1 LAAEFTPALPAWIE
15 DPYPFY
21 ARLREEDPV
30 HWAAEPAGRWVLTRY
45 ADVTAALRD
54 PRLVKAGAK
63 PLLNNVPADV
73 LPELAAFQASVEQQI
88 DSINPPLHTSLRRL
102 VNSGFTPELVA
113 ARREQVQQTIDE
125 LLNALVPRGQMDLIQ
140 DFTAPLPATII
151 MEVFGVPL
159 EAREHVKE
167 WSDAYAALMGH
178 GPLDADPAALARRA
192 QASTLAFT
200 EFLRGVVADHRQR
213 PRGDLLDALI
223 KAEDD
228 DNALTTEQLLA
239 NLRVLLIAGNETT
252 TNLIGNG
259 MLALLRQ
266 PDQLARLRADPSLI
280 PAAVEELLRHDS
292 PVQMVFRWAG
302 EDFTLAGK
310 AIQQGQ
316 MVVMVTGA
324 ANRDPARFPDPD
336 RLDVARHPNEHHAFG
351 FGIHY
356 CVGAPLAR
364 LEAQLA
370 FPALLQRLPNLEL
383 AGEPVRAPNPVLR
396 GLQSLPLKF
405 ASAG

>member
-1 LAAEFTPALPAWIE
+1 VATAFTPALPAWIE

-21 ARLREEDPV
+21 AQLRADDPV
-30 HWAAEPAGRWVLTRY
+30 HWAAEPQGRWVLTRY

-63 PLLNNVPADV
+63 PLLNDVPAAV
-73 LPELAAFQASVEQQI
+73 LPELAPLQHTVEQQI
-88 DSINPPLHTSLRRL
+88 DSINPPLHTRLRRL
-102 VNSGFTPELVA
+102 VNAGFTPELVA
-113 ARREQVQQTIDE
+113 ARRDQVQQAVDA
-125 LLNALVPRGQMDLIQ
+125 LLDGLVPRGQMDLIR
-140 DFTAPLPATII
+140 DFTGPLPATII
-151 MEVFGVPL
+151 LEVFGVPPA
-159 EAREHVKE
+159 AREHVKA
-167 WSDAYAALMGH
+167 WSDDYAALMGH
-178 GPLDADPAALARRA
+178 GPLDADPAGVARRA
-192 QASTLAFT
+192 QASIQAFT
-200 EFLRGVVADHRQR
+200 EFLRGVVADHRQH

-223 KAEDD
+223 AAEDQD
-228 DNALTTEQLLA
+228 DALTADELLA

-266 PDQLARLRADPSLI
+266 PDQLARLRADPSLV
-280 PAAVEELLRHDS
+280 PTAVEELLRYDS
-292 PVQMVFRWAG
+292 PAQMVFRWAG
-302 EDFTLAGK
+302 EDFSLGGK

-324 ANRDPARFPDPD
+324 ANRDPAQFPEPD

-370 FPALLQRLPNLEL
+370 FPALLRRLANLEL
-383 AGEPVRAPNPVLR
+383 AGAPVRQPNPVLR

>member
-1 LAAEFTPALPAWIE
+1 VTAEFTPALPAWIT

-21 ARLREEDPV
+21 AQLRAEDPV
-30 HWAAEPAGRWVLTRY
+30 HWAAEPQGRWVLTRY

-63 PLLNNVPADV
+63 PLLNDVPAGV
-73 LPELAAFQASVEQQI
+73 LPELAPLQRTVEQQI
-88 DSINPPLHTSLRRL
+88 DSINPPLHTTLRRL
-102 VNSGFTPELVA
+102 VNAGFTPELVA
-113 ARREQVQQTIDE
+113 ARHDQVQQAIDG
-125 LLNALVPRGQMDLIQ
+125 LLDALVPRGAMDLIR
-140 DFTAPLPATII
+140 DFTGPLPATII

-159 EAREHVKE
+159 EAREQVKA
-167 WSDAYAALMGH
+167 WSDDYAALMGH
-178 GPLDADPAALARRA
+178 GPLDADPAAVARRA

-200 EFLRGVVADHRQR
+200 EFLRGVVADHRQH

-223 KAEDD
+223 AAEDKD
-228 DNALTTEQLLA
+228 SALTADELLA

-259 MLALLRQ
+259 MLALLRH

-280 PAAVEELLRHDS
+280 PTAVEELLRYDS

-302 EDFTLAGK
+302 QDFTLGGK

-324 ANRDPARFPDPD
+324 ANRDPAQFPDPD

-370 FPALLQRLPNLEL
+370 FPALFRRLANLEL
-383 AGEPVRAPNPVLR
+383 AGEPVRKPNPVLR

-405 ASAG
+405 TSAA

>member
-1 LAAEFTPALPAWIE
+1 VTAEFTPALPAWIA

-30 HWAAEPAGRWVLTRY
+30 HWAAEPQGRWVLTRY

-63 PLLNNVPADV
+63 PLLNDVPAAV
-73 LPELAAFQASVEQQI
+73 LPELAPLQHTVELQI
-88 DSINPPLHTSLRRL
+88 DSINPPLHTTLRRL
-102 VNSGFTPELVA
+102 VNAGFTPELVA
-113 ARREQVQQTIDE
+113 ARHDQVQQVIDG
-125 LLNALVPRGQMDLIQ
+125 LLDALVPRGQIDLIG
-140 DFTAPLPATII
+140 DFTAPLPAMII
-151 MEVFGVPL
+151 LEVFGVPL
-159 EAREHVKE
+159 EAREHVKA
-167 WSDAYAALMGH
+167 WSDDYAALMGH
-178 GPLDADPAALARRA
+178 GPLDADPAEVARRA

-200 EFLRGVVADHRQR
+200 EYLRGVVADHRQH

-223 KAEDD
+223 AAEDKD
-228 DNALTTEQLLA
+228 DALTAEALLA
-239 NLRVLLIAGNETT
+239 NLRLLLIAGNETT

-266 PDQLARLRADPSLI
+266 PEQLARLRADPTLI
-280 PAAVEELLRHDS
+280 PTAVEELLRYDS

-302 EDFTLAGK
+302 EDFTLGGK

-324 ANRDPARFPDPD
+324 ANRDPAQFPEPD

-356 CVGAPLAR
+356 CVGALLAR

-370 FPALLQRLPNLEL
+370 FPTLFRRLANLEL
-383 AGEPVRAPNPVLR
+383 AGEPVRKPNSVLR

-405 ASAG
+405 TSAG

>member
-1 LAAEFTPALPAWIE
+1 VPPEFTPAEPAWLA

-21 ARLREEDPV
+21 AQLRQEDPV
-30 HWAAEPAGRWVLTRY
+30 HWAAAPEGRWVLTRY

-63 PLLNNVPADV
+63 PLLADVPAAV
-73 LPELAAFQASVEQQI
+73 LPELAPLQQTVEQQI
-88 DSINPPLHTSLRRL
+88 DSINPPLHTRLRRL
-102 VNSGFTPELVA
+102 VNAGFTPELVA
-113 ARREQVQQTIDE
+113 ARRGQVQQVIDG
-125 LLNALVPRGQMDLIQ
+125 LLDTLVPRGQMDLIQ

-151 MEVFGVPL
+151 MEVFGVPPD
-159 EAREHVKE
+159 ARDHIKQ
-167 WSDAYAALMGH
+167 WSDDYAALMGH
-178 GPLDADPAALARRA
+178 GPVDADPAAVARRA

-200 EFLRGVVADHRQR
+200 EYLRGVVADHRQH

-223 KAEDD
+223 TAEDQGD
-228 DNALTTEQLLA
+228 ALTADELLA

-259 MLALLRQ
+259 LLALFRQ

-280 PAAVEELLRHDS
+280 PTAVEELLRYDS

-302 EDFTLAGK
+302 EAFTLGGK
-310 AIQQGQ
+310 AVQQGQ

-324 ANRDPARFPDPD
+324 ANRDPAQFPQPD
-336 RLDVARHPNEHHAFG
+336 RLDVARQPNEHHAFG

-356 CVGAPLAR
+356 CVGALLAR

-370 FPALLQRLPNLEL
+370 FPALFRRLANVEL
-383 AGEPVRAPNPVLR
+383 AGEPVRKPNPVLR

-405 ASAG
+405 TAAS